1 MPEGAGFM
9 HCVQDKIAGA
19 RLLVCGWSEGIVGD
33 DWVGQKR
40 MWYINC
46 GVNTGNK
53 AEGRRRGAKDKVNMQ
68 MPHRYCV
75 SASYWF
81 DWDPKLEML
90 HRARRAYRKICK
102 ATTRARNGGYAYLFI
117 GRAGESLAHRDS

>member
-9 HCVQDKIAGA
+9 HCVQNKIAGA
-19 RLLVCGWSEGIVGD
+19 RLLVCRWSEGIVSE

-53 AEGRRRGAKDKVNMQ
+53 AEDEA
-68 MPHRYCV
+68 
-75 SASYWF
+75 
-81 DWDPKLEML
+81 
-90 HRARRAYRKICK
+90 RKI
-102 ATTRARNGGYAYLFI
+102 R
-117 GRAGESLAHRDS
+117 